1 MNNSIKYL
9 VVALF
14 AISAAVAQANT
25 STNTSTASQT
35 LDQLLQQVKKER
47 VSQARIDKKREAQFL
62 AERSDKQALLKM
74 AKKQRITEKA
84 RGKRLLEQHAT
95 NERRMAE
102 LEADLVAAQG
112 DLKEAFGVV
121 RGVAGDAAGIVADS
135 VISAQYPGRAQEL
148 AAIGQ
153 RKELPTLVEL
163 EDLWFALQTEMT
175 ESAKISQ
182 FETSVANIDGS
193 STLTLVT
200 RIGAF
205 NLLGQDK
212 YLVRRG
218 DDVAQ
223 LARQPDSRNVA
234 TIAPYLAA
242 SSGYQALYVD
252 TTRGGLLNLLT
263 GQATLMEK
271 YHQGGIVGYVIT
283 GVFVLGLL
291 IALERLITLGLIG
304 AKVSAQLRTPGQPG
318 DNPLGRILNVYHT
331 AKSVDVETLELK
343 LDEAILKEIPRLERG
358 ISVIKVFAAIAPML
372 GLLGTVTGMIGTFQA
387 ITLFGTGDPKMMAGG
402 ISTALVTT
410 VLGLIAALPLMLVH
424 AVVAGRSKSLLHV
437 IEEQSAGLIAVH
449 AEQESDR

>member
-1 MNNSIKYL
+1 MTTLLKYL
-9 VVALF
+9 MLTALVM
-14 AISAAVAQANT
+14 STAAVQA
-25 STNTSTASQT
+25 SGASQT
-35 LDQLLQQVKKER
+35 LDQLLQQVKHDR
-47 VSQARIDKKREAQFL
+47 VSQVRIDKKRESQFRAQK
-62 AERSDKQALLKM
+62 ADKQALLNKV
-74 AKKQRITEKA
+74 KQQHQAEKA
-84 RGKRLLEQHAT
+84 RGKALLVQHSE
-95 NERRMAE
+95 NERRMAQ

-148 AAIGQ
+148 AAIGHS
-153 RKELPTLVEL
+153 KELPTLVEL
-163 EDLWFALQTEMT
+163 ENLWFALQAEMT
-175 ESAKISQ
+175 QSAQNSQ
-182 FETSVANIDGS
+182 FEVQVADVSGNSVM
-193 STLTLVT
+193 TKVT

-212 YLVRRG
+212 YLIRRG
-218 DDVAQ
+218 DDVTE
-223 LARQPDSRNVA
+223 LARQPASRNVE

-242 SSGYQALYVD
+242 DSGYQALYID

-263 GQATLMEK
+263 GQATLLEK
-271 YHQGGIVGYVIT
+271 YHQGGTVGYVIT

-291 IALERLITLGLIG
+291 IALERIITLGLIG
-304 AKVSAQLRTPGQPG
+304 GKVKRQLRTPSKPS
-318 DNPLGRILNVYHT
+318 DNPLGRILNVYHSATGT
-331 AKSVDVETLELK
+331 AVETLELK

-410 VLGLIAALPLMLVH
+410 VLGLIAALPLMLIH
-424 AVVAGRSKSLLHV
+424 SVVAGRSKSLLHV
-437 IEEQSAGLIAVH
+437 IEEQSAGLIAAH
-449 AEQESDR
+449 AERESR